1 MAKIILVSI
10 ALIFII
16 SFLLFNLYAQQELSR
31 QQLIALAMA
40 KAYELGYN
48 RENVSIIYDDSN
60 EKWQSYLNY
69 LGVLPKEY
77 SLLLQR
83 NYQSIYVVFRYD
95 ESRQPLFWIFID
107 RDNGEVITIIRDVRS
122 DLKK

>member
-1 MAKIILVSI
+1 
-10 ALIFII
+10 
-16 SFLLFNLYAQQELSR
+16 
-31 QQLIALAMA
+31 MA